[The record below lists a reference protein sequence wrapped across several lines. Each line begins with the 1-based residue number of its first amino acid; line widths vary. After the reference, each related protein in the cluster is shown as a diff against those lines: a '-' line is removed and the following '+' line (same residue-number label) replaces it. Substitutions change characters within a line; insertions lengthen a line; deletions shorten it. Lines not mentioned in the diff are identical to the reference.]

1 MVSALS
7 IRSDCDGDADNAEEH
22 EDESPPCEVWEAAV
36 NGGYY
41 GADKGD
47 DPGKLWQR
55 SVREGA
61 REGTVADGQER
72 LTMPMEIV
80 ARAKGSPTMR
90 PKLKPDDLWP

>member
-1 MVSALS
+1 M
-7 IRSDCDGDADNAEEH
+7 
-22 EDESPPCEVWEAAV
+22 

-55 SVREGA
+55 LAREGA
-61 REGTVADGQER
+61 RADGQER